1 MKELKTA
8 LGLIKSNKGQQT
20 VEFLLML
27 GAVVT
32 FVLAFTVTFHKE
44 IAGGFF
50 TMIGHIVGS

>member
-1 MKELKTA
+1 MNCLKSA
-8 LGLIKSNKGQQT
+8 LRLVKSERGQQT

-32 FVLAFTVTFHKE
+32 FVLAFTITFHKE

-50 TMIGHIVGS
+50 TVIGKILG

>member
-1 MKELKTA
+1 MKGLKSA
-8 LGLIKSNKGQQT
+8 LRLVKSDRGQQA

-32 FVLAFTVTFHKE
+32 FVLAFTITFHKE

-50 TMIGHIVGS
+50 TVIGKILG